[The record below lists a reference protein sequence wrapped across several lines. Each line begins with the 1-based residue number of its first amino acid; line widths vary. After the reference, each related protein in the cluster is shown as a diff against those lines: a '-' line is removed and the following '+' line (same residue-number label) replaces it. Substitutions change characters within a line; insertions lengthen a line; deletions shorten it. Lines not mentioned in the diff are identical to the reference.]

1 MDEQEW
7 SEHHRQRDGLTSEK
21 TPRKRGA
28 DVSKQLK
35 DSGGLAER
43 GPGDAVSPAT
53 FLEFVAGR
61 LVWLSLNV

>member
-7 SEHHRQRDGLTSEK
+7 SEHHRQRDGLMSVK
-21 TPRKRGA
+21 TQRKRGP

-43 GPGDAVSPAT
+43 GPGDAVSLAT
-53 FLEFVAGR
+53 FLEFVAGNF
-61 LVWLSLNV
+61 VWLSLNI